1 MKLQKLFK
9 VILPLLVIIELVII
23 SKIIAN
29 SKINKLSQ
37 SNQII
42 LAENK
47 KIVFNETG
55 GAYFLKAGTNEEDMQ
70 NNTKNLQM
78 AVNAVSENGGGT
90 VILPSGTYYFKYSD
104 TEQQILNGK
113 SSEHYVIKC
122 KNNVTIIGQ
131 GREGQNA
138 TILKPYGDVEY
149 GGIDMFFFNNYRFG
163 ISENETLYLE
173 NAHFRNFAIDGENA
187 NGGYYNTSGK
197 GFMIN
202 LFKNCT
208 WNNIL
213 VQNTDATGFGMDC
226 PIESSITNCI
236 AINCGKKAQK
246 TDGGASGFGI
256 GTGYSN
262 EEGIF
267 VYNCEA
273 YGNTKYGFFFEH
285 QSRFR
290 AETSAK
296 RYDATESKNGFVVS
310 NCIAGDNR
318 FDFGGE
324 RAYDVTYENCTSI
337 NNTGIYEDKKKKV
350 ISSMHFENFSV
361 RTHVVNFKSE
371 KLFTDLNIDSNGD
384 KPVWWAISKGILEG
398 AGESNFGKLDV
409 INRATAVELLYRM
422 DERKSE
428 VFKYIINNDNKV
440 ETGFQD
446 VDGTKE
452 YAKAIRWGVE
462 KGIVKGNSEG
472 IFSPTDSCTRA
483 DFVLFLYRYAGSPD
497 VAVKNY
503 FTDVDSNA
511 YYAKAVTW
519 AYENDIV
526 NGSSEKIFSPD
537 EDCTKLMAITMIY
550 RYEQANTNKN
560 CNITYNLQGGTV
572 AGNPET
578 YCSGKDSF
586 ILNNPTKD
594 GYVFEGWTGS
604 SIEKEGYNKNIV
616 PSKVAE
622 IKTTDKGSKTYT
634 AHWSCEHNWKEATCE
649 TAKTCER
656 CGKTEG
662 EALGHSWKG
671 ATCEAAKTCERCGKT
686 EGEALGH
693 SWKEATCETAKTCE
707 RCGETEGEALGHSWK
722 GATCEA
728 SKTCERCGK
737 TEGEALGHSWKEATC
752 ETAKTCERCGKTEGE
767 ALGHSWKEATCEEPK
782 TCKRCG
788 KVEGKALGHSWK
800 EATCEEPRTCTRCG
814 TIEGVAK
821 GHIEV
826 IDQAEEATCTKTG
839 LTEGKHC
846 VVCNKVIVK
855 QKEIPALGHDY
866 KSVVTKPTTSSQGYT
881 THTCTRCGDS
891 YKDSYTPPIEEPENL
906 YVASS
911 VYNVGD
917 KYISKIKTETTVK
930 VIKEELS
937 TKATTNA
944 TEIEINSNSIILKDT
959 DTIGTGMKISFKLR
973 EEIKVYTLIVSGDVN
988 GDGKSNFLDIVSMNK
1003 HRLGKKLLSE
1013 EGKVAGDVVLD
1024 GKVDF
1029 KDITKVNKFRL
1040 NKIKEF

>member
-1 MKLQKLFK
+1 MKLQKLLK
-9 VILPLLVIIELVII
+9 VIVSLLVIIELVLI
-23 SKIIAN
+23 SSAIAN
-29 SKINKLSQ
+29 NKTKKLSQ

-47 KIVFNETG
+47 KIVLNETG
-55 GAYFLKAGTNEEDMQ
+55 GAYFLKEGTNEEDMQ
-70 NNTKNLQM
+70 NNTRNLQM

-104 TEQQILNGK
+104 TEKQILNGK
-113 SSEHYVIKC
+113 NSEHYVIKC

-131 GREGQNA
+131 GKEGINA

-173 NAHFRNFAIDGENA
+173 NAHFKNFAIDGEKA

-285 QSRFR
+285 QSRFH
-290 AETSAK
+290 AETSTK

-337 NNTGIYEDKKKKV
+337 NNTGIDEDKKKKV

-371 KLFTDLNIDSNGD
+371 KVFTDLNVDSNGD
-384 KPVWWAISKGILEG
+384 KPIWWAISKGILEG

-452 YAKAIRWGVE
+452 YAKAIRWGAKE
-462 KGIVKGNSEG
+462 GIVKGNSEG

-497 VAVKNY
+497 VAVKSY

-604 SIEKEGYNKNIV
+604 NIEKEGYNKNIV
-616 PSKVAE
+616 PSKVA
-622 IKTTDKGSKTYT
+622 
-634 AHWSCEHNWKEATCE
+634 
-649 TAKTCER
+649 
-656 CGKTEG
+656 
-662 EALGHSWKG
+662 
-671 ATCEAAKTCERCGKT
+671 
-686 EGEALGH
+686 
-693 SWKEATCETAKTCE
+693 
-707 RCGETEGEALGHSWK
+707 
-722 GATCEA
+722 
-728 SKTCERCGK
+728 
-737 TEGEALGHSWKEATC
+737 
-752 ETAKTCERCGKTEGE
+752 
-767 ALGHSWKEATCEEPK
+767 
-782 TCKRCG
+782 
-788 KVEGKALGHSWK
+788 
-800 EATCEEPRTCTRCG
+800 
-814 TIEGVAK
+814 
-821 GHIEV
+821 
-826 IDQAEEATCTKTG
+826 
-839 LTEGKHC
+839 
-846 VVCNKVIVK
+846 
-855 QKEIPALGHDY
+855 
-866 KSVVTKPTTSSQGYT
+866 
-881 THTCTRCGDS
+881 
-891 YKDSYTPPIEEPENL
+891 
-906 YVASS
+906 
-911 VYNVGD
+911 
-917 KYISKIKTETTVK
+917 
-930 VIKEELS
+930 
-937 TKATTNA
+937 
-944 TEIEINSNSIILKDT
+944 
-959 DTIGTGMKISFKLR
+959 
-973 EEIKVYTLIVSGDVN
+973 
-988 GDGKSNFLDIVSMNK
+988 
-1003 HRLGKKLLSE
+1003 
-1013 EGKVAGDVVLD
+1013 
-1024 GKVDF
+1024 
-1029 KDITKVNKFRL
+1029 
-1040 NKIKEF
+1040 

>member
-693 SWKEATCETAKTCE
+693 SWKEATCE
-707 RCGETEGEALGHSWK
+707 
-722 GATCEA
+722 
-728 SKTCERCGK
+728 
-737 TEGEALGHSWKEATC
+737 
-752 ETAKTCERCGKTEGE
+752 
-767 ALGHSWKEATCEEPK
+767 EPK

>member
-1 MKLQKLFK
+1 MKLQKLLK
-9 VILPLLVIIELVII
+9 VIVSLLVIIELVLI
-23 SKIIAN
+23 SSAIAN
-29 SKINKLSQ
+29 NKTKKLSQ

-47 KIVFNETG
+47 KIVLNETG
-55 GAYFLKAGTNEEDMQ
+55 GAYFLKEGTNEEDMQ
-70 NNTKNLQM
+70 NNTRNLQM

-104 TEQQILNGK
+104 TEKQILNGK
-113 SSEHYVIKC
+113 NSEHYVIKC

-131 GREGQNA
+131 GKEGINA

-173 NAHFRNFAIDGENA
+173 NAHFKNFAIDGEKA

-285 QSRFR
+285 QSRFH
-290 AETSAK
+290 AETSTK

-337 NNTGIYEDKKKKV
+337 NNTGIDEDKKKKV

-371 KLFTDLNIDSNGD
+371 KVFTDLNVDSNGD
-384 KPVWWAISKGILEG
+384 KPIWWAISKGILEG

-452 YAKAIRWGVE
+452 YAKAIRWGAKE
-462 KGIVKGNSEG
+462 GIVKGNSEG

-497 VAVKNY
+497 VAVKSY

-604 SIEKEGYNKNIV
+604 NIEKEGYNKNIV

-649 TAKTCER
+649 TAKI
-656 CGKTEG
+656 
-662 EALGHSWKG
+662 
-671 ATCEAAKTCERCGKT
+671 CERCGKT

-693 SWKEATCETAKTCE
+693 SWKEATCETA
-707 RCGETEGEALGHSWK
+707 
-722 GATCEA
+722 
-728 SKTCERCGK
+728 KTCERCGK

-767 ALGHSWKEATCEEPK
+767 ALGHSWKEATCETAK
-782 TCKRCG
+782 TCERCGETEGEALGHSWKEATCETAKTCERCG
-788 KVEGKALGHSWK
+788 KTEGEALGHSWK

-891 YKDSYTPPIEEPENL
+891 YKDSYTAPIEEPKSL
-906 YVASS
+906 YIASS
-911 VYNVGD
+911 IYNVGD

-1003 HRLGKKLLSE
+1003 HRLGKKLLAE